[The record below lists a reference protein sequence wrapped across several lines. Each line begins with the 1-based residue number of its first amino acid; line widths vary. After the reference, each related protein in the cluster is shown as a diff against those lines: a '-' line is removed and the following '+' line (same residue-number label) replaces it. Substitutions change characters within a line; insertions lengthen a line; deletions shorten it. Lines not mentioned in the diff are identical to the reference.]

1 MKPTLFISDL
11 HLAASRP
18 AMVAAFGQFCAGPA
32 REAAQLYVLGDLF
45 DTWIGDEQLRDPMAA
60 GVAAA
65 LAGVAAAGTGVGVMR
80 GNRDLL
86 LGARFAQAAGATL
99 LPDAV
104 VADIAGRP
112 TLLLHGDTLCTDDLA
127 YQEFRTKVRDPV
139 RQRRFLALPYLARR
153 ALVALIRIKSRRATA
168 RKSETIMDV
177 NADAVAAAFA
187 QHRVDRMI
195 HGHTHR
201 PARHQVAGLGRD
213 AERWVLPDWYDA
225 GGYLAVDASGARMH
239 AVAAPASPRGRA

>member
-1 MKPTLFISDL
+1 MTTLFVSDL
-11 HLAASRP
+11 HLCARRP
-18 AMVAAFGQFCAGPA
+18 ETVELFLHLLAGPA
-32 REAAQLYVLGDLF
+32 RDAGALYILGDLF
-45 DTWIGDEQLRDPMAA
+45 DYWAGDDDLGDPFNRRIADA
-60 GVAAA
+60 LTA
-65 LAGVAAAGTGVGVMR
+65 LATPKFFLP
-80 GNRDLL
+80 GNRDFLI
-86 LGARFAQAAGATL
+86 GAQFGVASRLTLIDDETVLDLAGQ
-99 LPDAV
+99 
-104 VADIAGRP
+104 P

-127 YQEFRTKVRDPV
+127 YQEFRAKVRDPV

-153 ALVALIRIKSRRATA
+153 ALVELIRIKSRRATA

-201 PARHQVAGLGRD
+201 PARHAVAGLGRD